1 MTTPRQSEKR
11 LRDRFDPR
19 LVAVAAVVVLTVV
32 AFVVGNVSGVGFL
45 LLVETASGDVTP
57 LVRTLLSLGS
67 LQLLGLVGVGGL
79 YLWRRGAPGI
89 PASIPSLRGVA
100 VVVVGWFLMLGG
112 AAVTGLLV
120 DALGVEAP
128 QSAVTQLATSDPTV
142 LLVLFVASF
151 LIIAPTEEL
160 FFRGVVQTRLREVFG
175 PVGAI
180 GIATVVFGLAHT
192 AGFSGSALSIAV
204 TILRLTVVAVVLG
217 VAYEYT
223 ENLTVPVAI
232 HAVYNATLFGA
243 LYVAV
248 RFAGVDP
255 TAPAALFS

>member
-1 MTTPRQSEKR
+1 MATPPQSEGR
-11 LRDRFDPR
+11 LRDRLDPR
-19 LVAVAAVVVLTVV
+19 LVAVAAVVLLTVA
-32 AFVVGNVSGVGFL
+32 AFVVGNVTGVGVL
-45 LLVETASGDVTP
+45 LLLESVEGGTTP
-57 LVRTLLSLGS
+57 LERTLLSLGS
-67 LQLLGLVGVGGL
+67 LQLLGLAGVGGL
-79 YLWRRGAPGI
+79 YLWRRGAPDI
-89 PASIPSLRGVA
+89 PVSLPNLRGGA
-100 VVVVGWFLMLGG
+100 VVVAGWFLMLGG
-112 AAVTGLLV
+112 AVVTGLLV
-120 DALGVEAP
+120 EALGVEAP
-128 QSAVTQLATSDPTV
+128 TSAVTQLATSDPNV

-151 LIIAPTEEL
+151 LVIAPTEEL

-180 GIATVVFGLAHT
+180 GIATVVFGLVHV
-192 AGFSGSALSIAV
+192 AGFSGSALSVGV

-223 ENLTVPVAI
+223 DNLAVPVAI

-255 TAPAALFS
+255 TPAVVVLP

>member
-1 MTTPRQSEKR
+1 MGTSSRR
-11 LRDRFDPR
+11 LDRMRDRFDPR
-19 LVAVAAVVVLTVV
+19 LVAVAVVVLLTIA
-32 AFVVGNVSGVGFL
+32 AFVVGNVAGVGFL
-45 LLVETASGDVTP
+45 LLFEAVRGGVTP
-57 LVRTLLSLGS
+57 LERTLLSLGS

-79 YLWRRGAPGI
+79 YLWRRGAPKI
-89 PASIPSLRGVA
+89 PVSLPTLRGVA
-100 VVVVGWFLMLGG
+100 VVVACWFLMLGG
-112 AAVTGLLV
+112 AVVTGLLV
-120 DALGVEAP
+120 DALGIEVP
-128 QSAVTQLATSDPTV
+128 QSAVTQLATSDPNV

-151 LIIAPTEEL
+151 LVIAPTEEL

-180 GIATVVFGLAHT
+180 GIATVVFGLVHV
-192 AGFSGSALSIAV
+192 AGFSGSALSVAV

-223 ENLTVPVAI
+223 DNLAVPVAI

-255 TAPAALFS
+255 TATVVGLA